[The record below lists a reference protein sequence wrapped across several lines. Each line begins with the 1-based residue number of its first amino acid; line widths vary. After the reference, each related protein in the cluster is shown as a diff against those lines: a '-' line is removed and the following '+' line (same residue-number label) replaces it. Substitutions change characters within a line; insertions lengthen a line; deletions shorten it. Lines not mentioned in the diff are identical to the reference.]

1 VLPGDPERTQGDLNF
16 AIFGIPVR
24 VHPFFWLVAF
34 LLGANRTDLPAI
46 LVWVVALFVCI
57 LMHELGHA
65 VAMRAFGFR
74 PWIVLYGMGGLT
86 SCDPTQ
92 GRGGRRLRPAQD
104 ILISLAGPVAG
115 FLLGAAVA
123 GAIVLSG
130 HGEGLVF
137 RIGGRMGIVLGVF
150 GLPHARLE
158 DFINSVFFICVFW
171 GLINLLPIFPLDG
184 GQIAR
189 HLFLALSPYRGY
201 RQSLFLSL
209 LTAALL
215 AAVGAVVW
223 RDWFV
228 ALLFGYMA
236 YMSYMALQL
245 DSGRGER

>member
-1 VLPGDPERTQGDLNF
+1 MLLGEPERTQGDLNF
-16 AIFGIPVR
+16 AVFGIPVR
-24 VHPFFWLVAF
+24 VHPLFWLVAL
-34 LLGANRTDLPAI
+34 LLGASSADLPAI
-46 LVWVVALFVCI
+46 LVWVVALLVCI
-57 LMHELGHA
+57 LVHELGHA
-65 VAMRAFGFR
+65 AAMRGFGFR

-115 FLLGAAVA
+115 FLLAAAVA
-123 GAIVLSG
+123 GAIVLAE
-130 HGEGLVF
+130 HGEDLVF
-137 RIGGRMGIVLGVF
+137 RIGGRTGIWLGVR

-158 DFINSVFFICVFW
+158 DFINCLFFICVFW

-189 HLFLALSPYRGY
+189 HLFLAFSPYRGY
-201 RQSLFLSL
+201 RQSLILSL
-209 LTAALL
+209 LTAAFL

-236 YMSYMALQL
+236 YMNYLALQFEA
-245 DSGRGER
+245 GR